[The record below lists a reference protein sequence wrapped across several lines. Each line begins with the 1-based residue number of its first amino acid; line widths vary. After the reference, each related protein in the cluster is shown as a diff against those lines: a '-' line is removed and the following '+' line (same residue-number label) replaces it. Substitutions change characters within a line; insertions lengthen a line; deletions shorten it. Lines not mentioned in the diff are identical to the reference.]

1 MSNWFNRQSYD
12 WSKSWSKIRSGSK
25 ISWDREAK
33 IIRRKPSNN
42 NAGFISVVARSYKN
56 KDAGIFRLQNT
67 FDAAFEPDLGGGVV
81 VIEPGIEPGQEHWTA
96 SSGSFSWT
104 VPAGVTFISAVAV
117 AGGGGGGG
125 ANSGNIGPQGG
136 SGGGL
141 SYQNDIAV
149 TPGETLTIVVGA
161 AGPGG
166 NIGQSGTNG
175 GDSEIKRGSTVLL
188 EARGGV
194 GGRRQSSG
202 DQPGGFGGS
211 SLGYD
216 GGGDGGRGGDG
227 ANNSA
232 GGGGGGAA
240 GYSGNGGSGG
250 YSNSNTGQTGGSGG
264 GGGGGEADSVGSGG
278 GGGVGVY
285 GEGSSGGA
293 TGDLNSSSGTG
304 GFGGSGGA
312 NGSIHSGGSGQGD
325 GGNFGGGGGTDEDD
339 SVAVGGTG
347 GRGAVRIIWG
357 TGRAYPST
365 NTADV

>member
-117 AGGGGGGG
+117 GGGGGGGG

-161 AGPGG
+161 AGNGG
-166 NIGQSGTNG
+166 NIGASGGNG
-175 GDSEIKRGSTVLL
+175 GDSEIRRSSTVLL

-194 GGRRQSSG
+194 GGRRLDSG
-202 DQPGGFGGS
+202 NQPGGLGGS

-216 GGGDGGRGGDG
+216 GGGNG
-227 ANNSA
+227 
-232 GGGGGGAA
+232 
-240 GYSGNGGSGG
+240 GNGG
-250 YSNSNTGQTGGSGG
+250 
-264 GGGGGEADSVGSGG
+264 
-278 GGGVGVY
+278 
-285 GEGSSGGA
+285 
-293 TGDLNSSSGTG
+293 
-304 GFGGSGGA
+304 
-312 NGSIHSGGSGQGD
+312 
-325 GGNFGGGGGTDEDD
+325 
-339 SVAVGGTG
+339 
-347 GRGAVRIIWG
+347 
-357 TGRAYPST
+357 
-365 NTADV
+365 